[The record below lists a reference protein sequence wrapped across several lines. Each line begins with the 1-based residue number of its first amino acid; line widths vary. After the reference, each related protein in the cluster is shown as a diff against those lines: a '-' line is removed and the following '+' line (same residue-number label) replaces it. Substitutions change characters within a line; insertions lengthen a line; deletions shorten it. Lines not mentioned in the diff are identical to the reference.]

1 MITRKT
7 SDSTTTASDK
17 SSYMKIE
24 YWPRLASQR
33 LRQRAHVF
41 KTKHGGKVNSI
52 QILNLNN
59 DEHYDDDDND
69 EEDDDPAQ
77 LILSAAA
84 DGSIHVSSPIGGEMC
99 YHMDGF
105 SSKISSLCLCENQ
118 NILITD
124 GMQHFVC
131 LHDFDADE
139 DVDKLY
145 TLEP

>member
-7 SDSTTTASDK
+7 SDSASTESDK
-17 SSYMKIE
+17 SSYFKIE
-24 YWPRLASQR
+24 YWPRLSSQR
-33 LRQRAHVF
+33 LRQRAHIF
-41 KTKHGGKVNSI
+41 KTKHRGKVNSI
-52 QILNLNN
+52 QILNLND
-59 DEHYDDDDND
+59 DEYYHDDD
-69 EEDDDPAQ
+69 EDDDEPTQ
-77 LILSAAA
+77 LILSAAT
-84 DGSIHVSSPIGGEMC
+84 DGSIHVSSPVGGEMC

-105 SSKISSLCLCENQ
+105 SSKISSLCLFENQ